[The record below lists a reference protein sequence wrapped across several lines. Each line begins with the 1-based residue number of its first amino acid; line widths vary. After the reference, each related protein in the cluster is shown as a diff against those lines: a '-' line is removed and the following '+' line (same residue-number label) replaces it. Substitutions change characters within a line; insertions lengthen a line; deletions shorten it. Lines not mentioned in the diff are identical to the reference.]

1 MRACVVTLT
10 VLLVESP
17 QLDLVGFVLGLLLQ
31 PAGPVGGRGGGRGG
45 RGGRV
50 FHHQSLEFINR
61 QHTHTHNL
69 KASRG
74 FPVQRRLQVCCFFSL
89 RLPALR
95 LLLRFY
101 FEIYFESSSADVTE
115 GRRRLKAATED
126 EEEHTAI

>member
-61 QHTHTHNL
+61 QHTHTHTQL
-69 KASRG
+69 K
-74 FPVQRRLQVCCFFSL
+74 SL
-89 RLPALR
+89 SWISGAETSAG
-95 LLLRFY
+95 LLLF
-101 FEIYFESSSADVTE
+101 FAAPACPAVTFA
-115 GRRRLKAATED
+115 LLF
-126 EEEHTAI
+126 